1 MQAARGTSL
10 NPSDPTDEPAVASAR
25 TRSLVVFASIAALGY
40 AVDVVSKVLAVARLT
55 DQPPVPVVG
64 DLLQLYLAR
73 NPGAAFST
81 GTSYTLVLT
90 FVAIAAAVAVL
101 VASRRLAS
109 VGWAIGLGF
118 LMAGI
123 LGNLTDRVFRAPGP
137 LRGHVVDSPAA
148 AYGPGARNTRSVR
161 LPRMPAIRNP
171 SPIAQPT
178 LASRRE
184 ATSTATAAAIATN
197 VSTSV
202 YDVPV
207 LNAAPGLRAR

>member
-40 AVDVVSKVLAVARLT
+40 AVDVVSKVLAVARLS
-55 DQPPVPVVG
+55 DRPPVPVVG

-137 LRGHVVDSPAA
+137 LRGHVVDFLQLPHWPIFNVADMCINVAA
-148 AYGPGARNTRSVR
+148 AVIIVQALRGVSLDGTRS
-161 LPRMPAIRNP
+161 
-171 SPIAQPT
+171 
-178 LASRRE
+178 RR
-184 ATSTATAAAIATN
+184 AADDP
-197 VSTSV
+197 STSS
-202 YDVPV
+202 
-207 LNAAPGLRAR
+207 

>member
-137 LRGHVVDSPAA
+137 LRGHVVDFLQLPHWPIFNVADMCINVAA
-148 AYGPGARNTRSVR
+148 AVIIVQALRGVSLDGTRS
-161 LPRMPAIRNP
+161 
-171 SPIAQPT
+171 
-178 LASRRE
+178 RR
-184 ATSTATAAAIATN
+184 AADDP
-197 VSTSV
+197 STSS
-202 YDVPV
+202 
-207 LNAAPGLRAR
+207 

>member
-1 MQAARGTSL
+1 MQAARGASL
-10 NPSDPTDEPAVASAR
+10 NPSDSADEPVDEVRRVGAR
-25 TRSLVVFASIAALGY
+25 TRSLVLFASLAAVGY

-109 VGWAIGLGF
+109 TGWAIGLGF

-137 LRGHVVDSPAA
+137 LRGHVVDFLQLPHWPIFNVADMCINVAA
-148 AYGPGARNTRSVR
+148 AVIIIQALRGVSLDGTRSR
-161 LPRMPAIRNP
+161 RASDDASP
-171 SPIAQPT
+171 S
-178 LASRRE
+178 
-184 ATSTATAAAIATN
+184 
-197 VSTSV
+197 
-202 YDVPV
+202 
-207 LNAAPGLRAR
+207 